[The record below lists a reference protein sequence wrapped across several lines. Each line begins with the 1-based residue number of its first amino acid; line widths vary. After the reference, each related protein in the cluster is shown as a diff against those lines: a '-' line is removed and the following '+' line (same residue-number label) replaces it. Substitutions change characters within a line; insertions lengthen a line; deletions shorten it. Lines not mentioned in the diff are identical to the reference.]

1 MTTAPGTSHRSSTGA
16 PRPAGQ
22 PRKRPTGVRRSE
34 QLRALGR
41 AIADWGSADHD
52 AGGASSRRPDLPWRA
67 TRDPW
72 AVLVSEVMLQQ
83 TQVSRVAPAYLAF
96 LDLFPTPTACAA
108 ASLGDVLRAWQ
119 GLGYNRRARSLHH
132 AARVMV
138 ERHGG
143 EVPVKLSHLLALPG
157 VGPYTARAV
166 SAFSFEVDIG
176 VVDTNAGRVL
186 SRAVAGRTLTPSDAQ
201 CLVDA
206 MVPASRGWEFNQAL
220 LDLGAT
226 VCVATNPACDGCP
239 IRKRCRWWA
248 SGHSTPDPA
257 RGSAGVSTPQTT
269 FVGSDRQG
277 RGRFIDALRLG
288 PVRVEDVPAVM
299 GWPDQPERAERVA
312 AGLLAEGMVERL
324 SPGRLRLPSL
334 PT

>member
-1 MTTAPGTSHRSSTGA
+1 MN
-16 PRPAGQ
+16 
-22 PRKRPTGVRRSE
+22 RPTGGRRPE
-34 QLRALGR
+34 QLRAMGR
-41 AIADWGSADHD
+41 AIADWGAADHQT
-52 AGGASSRRPDLPWRA
+52 GGASSRRPDLPWRA

-83 TQVSRVAPAYLAF
+83 TQVSRVVPAYRSF
-96 LDLFPTPTACAA
+96 LGRFPTPTDCAA

-119 GLGYNRRARSLHH
+119 GLGYNRRARSLHR
-132 AARVMV
+132 AAGVMV

-143 EVPVKLSHLLALPG
+143 EVPAGLADLLALPG
-157 VGPYTARAV
+157 VGAYTARAV

-186 SRAVAGRTLTPSDAQ
+186 SRAVAGQPLTPSDAQ
-201 CLVDA
+201 RLVDA
-206 MVPASRGWEFNQAL
+206 MVPGGRAWAFNQAL

-226 VCVATNPACDGCP
+226 LCGATNPGCDGCP

-248 SGHSTPDPA
+248 NGRSMPDPA
-257 RGSAGVSTPQTT
+257 RGSAGVSTPQST

-288 PVRVEDVPAVM
+288 PVREEDVPAVM
-299 GWPDQPERAERVA
+299 GWPKEPERAERVA
-312 AGLLAEGMVERL
+312 AGLLAEGMVERMGT
-324 SPGRLRLPSL
+324 GRLRLP
-334 PT
+334 

>member
-1 MTTAPGTSHRSSTGA
+1 M
-16 PRPAGQ
+16 
-22 PRKRPTGVRRSE
+22 
-34 QLRALGR
+34 GR
-41 AIADWGSADHD
+41 AIADWGADDRGADVRGATDGGADDHR
-52 AGGASSRRPDLPWRA
+52 GGASSRRPDLPWRA

-83 TQVSRVAPAYLAF
+83 TQVSRVVPAYQAF
-96 LDLFPTPTACAA
+96 LGLFPTPTACAA
-108 ASLGDVLRAWQ
+108 ASLGDVLRAWR
-119 GLGYNRRARSLHH
+119 GLGYNRRARSLHQ

-138 ERHGG
+138 ELHRG
-143 EVPVKLSHLLALPG
+143 EVPAELSDLLALPG
-157 VGPYTARAV
+157 VGAYTARAV

-186 SRAVAGRTLTPSDAQ
+186 SRAVAGRPLPPRDAQ
-201 CLVDA
+201 RLVDS
-206 MVPASRGWEFNQAL
+206 MVPNRRAWEFNQAL

-226 VCVATNPACDGCP
+226 VCLATNPACDGCP

-248 SGHSTPDPA
+248 SGQSTPDPA

-277 RGRFIDALRLG
+277 RGQLIDALRLG
-288 PVRVEDVPAVM
+288 PVSEGDIPEIM

-312 AGLLAEGMVERL
+312 AGLMAEGMVVRL
-324 SPGRLRLPSL
+324 GSDRVCLP
-334 PT
+334 

>member
-1 MTTAPGTSHRSSTGA
+1 M
-16 PRPAGQ
+16 
-22 PRKRPTGVRRSE
+22 
-34 QLRALGR
+34 GR
-41 AIADWGSADHD
+41 AIADWGA
-52 AGGASSRRPDLPWRA
+52 AGHHGGAASSRRPDLPWRA

-83 TQVSRVAPAYLAF
+83 TQASRVVPAYQGF
-96 LDLFPTPTACAA
+96 LGLFPTPTVCAA

-119 GLGYNRRARSLHH
+119 GLGYNRRARSLHQ

-143 EVPVKLSHLLALPG
+143 EVPAGLSDLLALPG

-166 SAFSFEVDIG
+166 SAFSFEVDVG

-186 SRAVAGRTLTPSDAQ
+186 ARAAAGRPVTPRDAQ
-201 CLVDA
+201 RLVDS
-206 MVPASRGWEFNQAL
+206 MVPNRRAWEFNQAL

-226 VCVATNPACDGCP
+226 LCVATNPACDGCP
-239 IRKRCRWWA
+239 LRKRCRWRA
-248 SGHSTPDPA
+248 GGHSTPDPA
-257 RGSAGVSTPQTT
+257 RGSAGASTPQST

-277 RGRFIDALRLG
+277 RGRCIDALRLG
-288 PVRVEDVPAVM
+288 PVREEDLPAIM

-312 AGLLAEGMVERL
+312 AGLMAEGMVVRL
-324 SPGRLRLPSL
+324 SSGRLRLP
-334 PT
+334 

>member
-1 MTTAPGTSHRSSTGA
+1 M
-16 PRPAGQ
+16 
-22 PRKRPTGVRRSE
+22 
-34 QLRALGR
+34 GR
-41 AIADWGSADHD
+41 AIADWGAAASGAAGDDADDHS
-52 AGGASSRRPDLPWRA
+52 GSASSRRPGLPWRA

-83 TQVSRVAPAYLAF
+83 TQVSRVVPAYQAF
-96 LDLFPTPTACAA
+96 LGLFPTPTACAA

-119 GLGYNRRARSLHH
+119 GLGYNRRARSLHR

-138 ERHGG
+138 ERHRG
-143 EVPVKLSHLLALPG
+143 EVPAELSDLLALPG

-186 SRAVAGRTLTPSDAQ
+186 SRAVAGRPLTPREAQ
-201 CLVDA
+201 CLVDS
-206 MVPASRGWEFNQAL
+206 MVPNRRAWEFNQAL

-226 VCVATNPACDGCP
+226 VCLATNPACDGCP

-257 RGSAGVSTPQTT
+257 RGSAGVSTPQST

-277 RGRFIDALRLG
+277 RGRLIDALRLG
-288 PVRVEDVPAVM
+288 PVTEGDIPEIM

-312 AGLLAEGMVERL
+312 AGLMAEGMVVPL
-324 SPGRLRLPSL
+324 GSGRVCLP
-334 PT
+334 

>member
-1 MTTAPGTSHRSSTGA
+1 MAEVNR
-16 PRPAGQ
+16 R
-22 PRKRPTGVRRSE
+22 TGVRRPE
-34 QLRALGR
+34 QLRAMGR
-41 AIADWGSADHD
+41 AIADWGAGDQDADHR
-52 AGGASSRRPDLPWRA
+52 GGALSPSRRPDLPWRT
-67 TRDPW
+67 TRAPW
-72 AVLVSEVMLQQ
+72 AVLVSEIMLQQ
-83 TQVSRVAPAYLAF
+83 TQVSRVVPVYQAF
-96 LDLFPTPTACAA
+96 LGRFPTPKACAA

-143 EVPVKLSHLLALPG
+143 EVPAELSDLLALPG

-166 SAFSFEVDIG
+166 SAFAFEVDIG

-186 SRAVAGRTLTPSDAQ
+186 SRAVAGQPLTPSDAQ
-201 CLVDA
+201 HLVDS
-206 MVPASRGWEFNQAL
+206 MVPVHRAWAFNQAL

-226 VCVATNPACDGCP
+226 VCMATHPACDGCP
-239 IRKRCRWWA
+239 IRRRCRWRA
-248 SGHSTPDPA
+248 GGDSTPDPA
-257 RGSAGVSTPQTT
+257 RGSAGVSTPQST

-288 PVRVEDVPAVM
+288 PVREEEVPAIM

-312 AGLLAEGMVERL
+312 AALMAEGLVERL
-324 SPGRLRLPSL
+324 SPGRLRLP
-334 PT
+334 